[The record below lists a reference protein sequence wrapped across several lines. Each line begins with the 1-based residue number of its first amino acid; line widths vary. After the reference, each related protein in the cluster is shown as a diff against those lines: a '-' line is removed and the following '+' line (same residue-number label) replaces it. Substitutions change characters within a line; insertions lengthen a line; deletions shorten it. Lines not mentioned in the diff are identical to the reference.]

1 MLVLQFSIF
10 LDRANDFHDKGK
22 NEGMSDTEKAGY
34 KSIALD
40 IAQRIVSGEFPVN
53 GKISGRSL
61 LAGQYHV
68 SPETIRKAIGLLR
81 EENIVSVSQGKE
93 ITVVSSRNAHEYI
106 TKNDY
111 LKSVYSLKQDLQI
124 LLEEKQAIDRKFE
137 SLLIEIIG
145 ASDRLKN
152 LKPYNPV
159 EVRVG
164 PDSHVIGNTIA
175 NLQFWQN
182 TGATII
188 ALRRGT
194 NVSISPGPHVV
205 IREDDVLVVV
215 GEEKA
220 HEKTERFIHEP
231 RNAQTANGE

>member
-1 MLVLQFSIF
+1 
-10 LDRANDFHDKGK
+10 
-22 NEGMSDTEKAGY
+22 MSDMEKAGY

-40 IAQRIVSGEFPVN
+40 IAQRIVSGEIPE
-53 GKISGRSL
+53 GSKISGRSI

-68 SPETIRKAIGLLR
+68 SPETIRKAIGLLK

-93 ITVVSSRNAHEYI
+93 IAIVSSSKAHEYI
-106 TKNDY
+106 TKNNY
-111 LKSVYSLKQDLQI
+111 LKSAYSLRQDLQ
-124 LLEEKQAIDRKFE
+124 LLLKEKQVMDRRFE
-137 SLLIEIIG
+137 SLFLEIIE

-152 LKPYNPV
+152 LRPYNPV
-159 EVRVG
+159 ELSIK
-164 PDSHVIGNTIA
+164 PHSPVIGMSIA

-205 IREDDVLVVV
+205 LLEGDVLVVV
-215 GEEKA
+215 GNDKVY
-220 HEKTERFIHEP
+220 EKTEEFINGP
-231 RNAQTANGE
+231 RGI

>member
-1 MLVLQFSIF
+1 
-10 LDRANDFHDKGK
+10 
-22 NEGMSDTEKAGY
+22 MSDMEKAGY

-40 IAQRIVSGEFPVN
+40 IAQRIVSGEIPE
-53 GKISGRSL
+53 GSKISGRSI

-68 SPETIRKAIGLLR
+68 SPETIRKAIGLLK

-93 ITVVSSRNAHEYI
+93 IAIVSSSKAHEYI
-106 TKNDY
+106 TKNNY
-111 LKSVYSLKQDLQI
+111 LKSAYSLRQDLQ
-124 LLEEKQAIDRKFE
+124 LLLKEKQVMDRRFE
-137 SLLIEIIG
+137 SLFLEIIE

-152 LKPYNPV
+152 LRPYNPV
-159 EVRVG
+159 ELSIK
-164 PDSHVIGNTIA
+164 SHSPVIGMSIA

-205 IREDDVLVVV
+205 LLEGDVLVVV
-215 GEEKA
+215 GNDKVY
-220 HEKTERFIHEP
+220 EKTEEFINGP
-231 RNAQTANGE
+231 RGI